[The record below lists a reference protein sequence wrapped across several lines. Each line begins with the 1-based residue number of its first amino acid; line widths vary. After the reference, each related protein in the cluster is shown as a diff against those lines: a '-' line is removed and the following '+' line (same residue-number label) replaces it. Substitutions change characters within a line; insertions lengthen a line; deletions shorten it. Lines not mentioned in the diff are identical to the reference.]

1 MLYLILS
8 VLFFSIAALI
18 YKQSNH
24 LNCDRISIAV
34 SERISAVVLMIIYVF
49 LAGSFHPTPV
59 VTLVASA
66 GGITIFISRVA
77 LLASL
82 KYGKISSSWTAV
94 SLSVVIP
101 TMASAIFWKEI
112 PSGKQITGLILI
124 PVAIFLLQEEPGE
137 K

>member
-1 MLYLILS
+1 
-8 VLFFSIAALI
+8 
-18 YKQSNH
+18 
-24 LNCDRISIAV
+24 
-34 SERISAVVLMIIYVF
+34 MIIYVF

-59 VTLVASA
+59 VTLVAFA
-66 GGITIFISRVA
+66 GGTTIFISRVA

-112 PSGKQITGLILI
+112 PSGKQITGLILV

>member
-1 MLYLILS
+1 
-8 VLFFSIAALI
+8 
-18 YKQSNH
+18 
-24 LNCDRISIAV
+24 
-34 SERISAVVLMIIYVF
+34 MIIYVF
-49 LAGSFHPTPV
+49 LAGSFHPAPV
-59 VTLVASA
+59 VTLVAFA
-66 GGITIFISRVA
+66 GGTTIFISRVA
-77 LLASL
+77 LLTSL

-112 PSGKQITGLILI
+112 PSGKQITGLILV

>member
-1 MLYLILS
+1 MLYLTLS
-8 VLFFSIAALI
+8 VIFFSIAALI

-24 LNCDRISIAV
+24 LNCDRISIVV
-34 SERISAVVLMIIYVF
+34 SERISAVILMSLYI
-49 LAGSFHPTPV
+49 LHAGSFHPTPSI
-59 VTLVASA
+59 TLVAFA
-66 GGITIFISRVA
+66 GGTTIFISRVA

-101 TMASAIFWKEI
+101 TMASAIFWKEM
-112 PSGKQITGLILI
+112 PSGKQIIGLILV

>member
-24 LNCDRISIAV
+24 LNCDRISIVV

-59 VTLVASA
+59 VTLVAFA
-66 GGITIFISRVA
+66 GGTTIFISRVA

-112 PSGKQITGLILI
+112 PSGKQITGLILV